1 MKYLL
6 IICLFLTSCA
16 RVPIQ
21 TVELSE
27 ALREEGE
34 RMHQINLSLVD
45 KLFQEKVHQVNEFIT
60 KEYAPAII
68 ENFKNLLPKD
78 LDFKANFQELAEAIY
93 PQINATK
100 DSMITVL
107 QQQKTLIIDKLN
119 VDYQAYSVAY
129 MEMQNLLRSAARV
142 NQKRTEVF
150 QQLKTLS
157 KNRIDLEAVDS
168 AVNKFIRTGGDIGA
182 KTVELTNTLN
192 KLLKHN

>member
-1 MKYLL
+1 MKYLI
-6 IICLFLTSCA
+6 IICVFLTSCA

-27 ALREEGE
+27 ALREESE
-34 RMHQINLSLVD
+34 RMHQINLSLLD

-107 QQQKTLIIDKLN
+107 QQQKTLITDKLN
-119 VDYQAYSVAY
+119 QDYQAYALAY
-129 MEMQNLLRSAARV
+129 TEMQNLLRSAAKV

-157 KNRIDLEAVDS
+157 KNRIDLEAVDG

-182 KTVELTNTLN
+182 KAVELTNTLN